1 MVRWRLAG
9 VFFGGAVTLIKRIAI
24 GVMAVAVT
32 LAGCA
37 IGARPFALEEQVG
50 FDKATGC
57 DITGVPPGLR
67 FYGSAD
73 FRFYGL
79 ADYVYPG
86 QWAYLPPP

>member
-1 MVRWRLAG
+1 M
-9 VFFGGAVTLIKRIAI
+9 TLIKRIAI

-37 IGARPFALEEQVG
+37 TGARPFALEEQVG

-67 FYGSAD
+67 FYGP
-73 FRFYGL
+73 
-79 ADYVYPG
+79 ADYGYPG
-86 QWAYLPPP
+86 HQSYVPPP